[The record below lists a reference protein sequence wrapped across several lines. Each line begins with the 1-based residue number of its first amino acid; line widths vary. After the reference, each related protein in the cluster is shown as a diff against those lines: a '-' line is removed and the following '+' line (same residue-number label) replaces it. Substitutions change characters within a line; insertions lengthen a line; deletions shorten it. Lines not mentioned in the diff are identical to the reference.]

1 MSTIPR
7 RITSTAAVILGISL
21 ALFASGPAS
30 AGDTVP
36 IRLYNDGSDPIVVTV
51 YDLNAEF
58 PRPAVTS
65 QRINGFAWIPLS
77 VLAGADGNAH
87 IVWSARSGDETFKRC
102 GQREIDELGDDDS
115 VHLFTD
121 SDCARTARD

>member
-1 MSTIPR
+1 MSTIQM

-21 ALFASGPAS
+21 APFVGGPAR

-65 QRINGFAWIPLS
+65 QRIDGFAWIPLT
-77 VLAGADGNAH
+77 VLAGADGSAH
-87 IVWSARSGDETFKRC
+87 IVWSARSGDESFKRC
-102 GQREIDELGDDDS
+102 GQREMEELGDEET